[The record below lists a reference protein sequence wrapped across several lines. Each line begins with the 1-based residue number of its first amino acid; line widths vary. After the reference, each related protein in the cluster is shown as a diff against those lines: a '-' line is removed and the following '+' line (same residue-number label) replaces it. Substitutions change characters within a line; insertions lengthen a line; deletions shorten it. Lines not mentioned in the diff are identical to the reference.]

1 MTSLVAQA
9 RRITTVALLAVS
21 TAVGLP
27 AQDAVAKELMKL
39 EDQWGAASLKRDGA
53 TVGRMLSEDF
63 LSFSGKGV
71 VNTKA
76 TLVASINS
84 DTTQYVSG
92 ANSAYQVKVHGN
104 TAVIIGVWTATTK
117 TAKGNSTHAYAWT
130 DTWMKQADG
139 RWLCIA
145 SQATQVK

>member
-1 MTSLVAQA
+1 MTSLVAHA
-9 RRITTVALLAVS
+9 RRIATVALLAVS

-53 TVGRMLSEDF
+53 SVGRMLSDNF
-63 LSFSGKGV
+63 LSFTDKGV

-76 TLVASINS
+76 KLVASINS
-84 DTTQYVSG
+84 DTAQYVSG

>member
-1 MTSLVAQA
+1 MTSLAHA
-9 RRITTVALLAVS
+9 RRITTIALLAVT

-39 EDQWGAASLKRDGA
+39 EDQWGAASIKRDGA
-53 TVGRMLSEDF
+53 SVGRMLSDHF
-63 LSFSGKGV
+63 LSFTAKGV
-71 VNTKA
+71 VSTKA

-84 DTTQYVSG
+84 DTAQYVSG
-92 ANSAYQVKVHGN
+92 ANSGYQVKVHGN
-104 TAVIIGVWTATTK
+104 TAVIIGVWTVTTK
-117 TAKGNSTHAYAWT
+117 TAKGNSTQAHAWT

-145 SQATQVK
+145 SQATRVK

>member
-1 MTSLVAQA
+1 MAYVMQA
-9 RRITTVALLAVS
+9 RRLAVVAFLAVS
-21 TAVGLP
+21 AAAQLP

-39 EDQWGAASLKRDGA
+39 EDQWGAASIKRDGA
-53 TVGRMLSEDF
+53 SVGRMLSDNF
-63 LSFSGKGV
+63 LSFTDKGE

-76 TLVASINS
+76 KLIASINA

-117 TAKGNSTHAYAWT
+117 TAKGNLKRAWAWT

-145 SQATQVK
+145 SQSSEVK

>member
-1 MTSLVAQA
+1 MTPLVVQA

-39 EDQWGAASLKRDGA
+39 EDQWGAAILKRDGA
-53 TVGRMLSEDF
+53 SVGRMLSDNF
-63 LSFSGKGV
+63 LSITDKGV
-71 VNTKA
+71 ANTKA
-76 TLVASINS
+76 TLVASVNS
-84 DTTQYVSG
+84 DTSQYVSG
-92 ANSAYQVKVHGN
+92 ANSGYQVKVHGN

-117 TAKGNSTHAYAWT
+117 TAKGTAKRAYAWT
-130 DTWMKQADG
+130 DTWIMQADG
-139 RWLCIA
+139 RWLCVA